1 MNINIYADGADIQD
15 MVQVY
20 KEGVVTGFTTNPT
33 LMKKAG
39 VLDYE
44 EFARKVLSEIV
55 DMPISFEVFSD
66 DLSEMYEQAKFLSS
80 LGKNVYVKIPI
91 TNTKKECTGNLIKK
105 LVDEGVKVNITAIM
119 TLEQL
124 QNIKKYLNKDT
135 PTVLSVFAGRIA
147 DTGIDPLPVMIEAV
161 SMFKECEC
169 WEVLWAS
176 PREVFNAYQ
185 AEDIGCDII
194 TMTPS
199 LIKKLV
205 LCNKD
210 LTDFSLETVKMFY
223 TDAEEAGYNIEVGK
237 S

>member
-1 MNINIYADGADIQD
+1 MNIKIYSDGADIQD
-15 MVQVY
+15 MLQAY
-20 KEGVVTGFTTNPT
+20 SEGIVSGFTTNPT

-44 EFARKVLSEIV
+44 KFAIKVLSEIK

-66 DLSEMYEQAKFLSS
+66 DISGMYEQAKLLSS

-91 TNTKKECTGNLIKK
+91 TNTKKDSTGYLIKK

-119 TLEQL
+119 TLNQL
-124 QNIKKYLNKDT
+124 QNIKKYLNKKT

-147 DTGIDPLPVMIEAV
+147 DTGVDPVPLMREAV
-161 SMFKECEC
+161 SMFKECQE

-176 PREVFNAYQ
+176 PREVLNAYQ

-199 LIKKLV
+199 LIEKLS
-205 LCNKD
+205 LCGKD

-223 TDAEEAGYNIEVGK
+223 KDAKDAGYSIENV
-237 S
+237 

>member
-33 LMKKAG
+33 LMKKVG

-119 TLEQL
+119 TL
-124 QNIKKYLNKDT
+124 
-135 PTVLSVFAGRIA
+135 
-147 DTGIDPLPVMIEAV
+147 
-161 SMFKECEC
+161 
-169 WEVLWAS
+169 
-176 PREVFNAYQ
+176 
-185 AEDIGCDII
+185 
-194 TMTPS
+194 
-199 LIKKLV
+199 
-205 LCNKD
+205 
-210 LTDFSLETVKMFY
+210 
-223 TDAEEAGYNIEVGK
+223 
-237 S
+237 